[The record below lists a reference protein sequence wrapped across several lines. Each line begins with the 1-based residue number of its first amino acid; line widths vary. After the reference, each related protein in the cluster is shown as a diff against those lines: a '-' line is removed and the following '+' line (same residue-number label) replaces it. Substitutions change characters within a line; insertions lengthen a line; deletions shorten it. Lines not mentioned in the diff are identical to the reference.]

1 MLSTVESQL
10 TLPVLTQDED
20 DYGSAALTL
29 SLGIVNL
36 AIFVLFCYLCYSA
49 WRDLVVEDETPHR
62 RDRLTALLQA
72 AKLPQPLLELIVSKA
87 VHTKTFDQEEEL
99 KVLLAKA
106 EGGDLVSETEQA
118 AGPCEEPR
126 SDPGTEMAVFG
137 ESTTRGI
144 GVASFAIT
152 THGDI
157 EEGTSTN
164 HFPDEGMGTTSPSA
178 AGAFK
183 VGFTEKDKAAA
194 LEVFTR
200 CDLDASGTLNS
211 NEEAKQLLTFT
222 VYKLQDVVGA
232 VASETL
238 ESKAK
243 ELIDTE
249 LESNPMDFEA
259 FWDWFVENF
268 GEKEGL
274 FVNLTYGSP

>member
-1 MLSTVESQL
+1 MTVEIHL

-49 WRDLVVEDETPHR
+49 WRDLVVEDETSR
-62 RDRLTALLQA
+62 CRDRLTALLQSA
-72 AKLPQPLLELIVSKA
+72 NLPQALLELVVSKT

-106 EGGDLVSETEQA
+106 EGGNLASETEHA

-137 ESTTRGI
+137 ELTTGGI
-144 GVASFAIT
+144 GVASFEIT

-164 HFPDEGMGTTSPSA
+164 HFPAETDEGTGTTSPSA
-178 AGAFK
+178 AGASNAR
-183 VGFTEKDKAAA
+183 FTKKDKAEV
-194 LEVFTR
+194 LEIFTR

-211 NEEAKQLLTFT
+211 NEEAEQLLTFAM
-222 VYKLQDVVGA
+222 YKLQDVIGRGVTPE
-232 VASETL
+232 VL
-238 ESKAK
+238 ESKTK
-243 ELIDTE
+243 KLIDTD
-249 LESNPMDFEA
+249 LKSNPMDFET
-259 FWDWFVENF
+259 FWEWFVENF
-268 GEKEGL
+268 DEKDA
-274 FVNLTYGSP
+274 